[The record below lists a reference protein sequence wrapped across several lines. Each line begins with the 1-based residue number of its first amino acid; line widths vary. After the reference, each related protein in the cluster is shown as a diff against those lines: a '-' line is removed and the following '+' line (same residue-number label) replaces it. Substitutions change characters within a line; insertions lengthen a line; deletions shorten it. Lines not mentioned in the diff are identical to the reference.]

1 MANQA
6 AKVKTP
12 ISTTSRNVWLRG
24 GYRPTTQMQPARSG
38 FTLLELLV
46 VLAIG
51 ALLVGLVPPQF
62 ERLRASAQY
71 RDCLRNVMLTLR
83 QARQQATDRGEA
95 VTFRVDLNGRHYG
108 IVGQAVHDF
117 PDSLEVRTT
126 VGTRDGTP
134 NDPGRADIVFLPDG
148 GATGGSIELARANGG
163 GVRVRVDWLLG
174 QITQVP
180 RG

>member
-1 MANQA
+1 MASQA

-12 ISTTSRNVWLRG
+12 ISTTSRDVWVRG
-24 GYRPTTQMQPARSG
+24 RYHSVRRMQPARVG

-51 ALLVGLVPPQF
+51 TLLIGLAPPQF
-62 ERLRASAQY
+62 ERLRASSQY

-95 VTFRVDLNGRHYG
+95 VTFRVSLQDRKYG
-108 IVGQAVHDF
+108 IVGQPTHDF
-117 PDSLEVRTT
+117 PDSLEIRTT
-126 VGTRDGTP
+126 VGTRDGVP
-134 NDPGRADIVFLPDG
+134 NDPNRADIIFLPDG
-148 GATGGSIELARANGG
+148 GASGGSIELARPNGG